1 VEFDSK
7 FVLKGSQM
15 TIPLLTY
22 SPSSQNQRVAGYE
35 IPGDEQP
42 RIYTTA
48 NLPSATEM
56 DAVIW
61 AAYRQIFNE
70 QQMLK
75 SNRQTALE
83 SQLRNG
89 QITVREFIRG
99 LALSPTFRWRNYE
112 PSNNY
117 RFAQMCV
124 QRILGRDVYNDRE
137 KLAWSTV
144 LATKGLV
151 GFIDALVNSNEY
163 QENFGDDK
171 VPYQRRRI
179 LPQRA
184 KGDLPFARMPRYGAD
199 YRQQLEKLGYFS
211 GRIPGAA
218 WLSSGMSS
226 TRWSWQ
232 KPPYSPAA
240 RILGQLLGTV
250 GGLLVAAFLVAIALI
265 AWGILPL

>member
-1 VEFDSK
+1 MDLDSK
-7 FVLKGSQM
+7 FVLKGSQV

-179 LPQRA
+179 LPQRV

-250 GGLLVAAFLVAIALI
+250 GGVLVAAFLVAIALT